1 MHLIDPTVAFHEG
14 NHDTRLVIQRSQEIT
29 PEYLDELKAERADS
43 RSKPM
48 GNFHRFA
55 SIPTSVYET
64 WLRSGYD
71 ARREPARKTLL
82 KLHTEGLDAFIT
94 TNKVL

>member
-1 MHLIDPTVAFHEG
+1 MPLIDPKVDFHTRVADG
-14 NHDTRLVIQRSQEIT
+14 GMVIQHAQEIT
-29 PEYLDELKAERADS
+29 PEYLDELKAERAES
-43 RSKPM
+43 TSKPT

-55 SIPTSVYET
+55 SIPTAIYEK
-64 WLRSGYD
+64 WLREGYD
-71 ARREPARKTLL
+71 ARKEPARKTIL

>member
-1 MHLIDPTVAFHEG
+1 MKLIDPNVAFHEG
-14 NHDTRLVIQRSQEIT
+14 DHQGGLVIQHAQEIT
-29 PEYLDELKAERADS
+29 SEYLDELKAERAES
-43 RSKPM
+43 GSKPT

-55 SIPTSVYET
+55 SIPTAVYEK
-64 WLRSGYD
+64 WLREGYD
-71 ARREPARKTLL
+71 ARKEPARKTLL

>member
-1 MHLIDPTVAFHEG
+1 MNLIDTKVDFHDG
-14 NHDTRLVIQRSQEIT
+14 SHPGGLIVQNSQEIT
-29 PEYLDELKAERADS
+29 PEYLDELKAERNASGS
-43 RSKPM
+43 RPT

-55 SIPTSVYET
+55 SIPTAVYDK
-64 WLRSGYD
+64 WLREGYD
-71 ARREPARKTLL
+71 ARKEPARKTLL